1 MRWIASLS
9 GALEKRLA
17 EGRPLRAKLGLDP
30 TAADVHL
37 GHTVVLQK
45 LREFQDLGH
54 TVVLIIGDYTAR
66 VGDPSGR
73 SATRPVLSGEEID
86 ANARTYV
93 DQAAHVL
100 RTDERLEI
108 RHNSEWLDMS
118 MESLFGLVRH
128 ATVAQLLERD
138 DFAKRFAAHQP
149 ISLLELLYPVLQGYD
164 SVAVRAD
171 VELGGTD
178 QTFNLLMGRAIQSAY
193 GQPQQVVLTVPLL
206 VGTDGVEKMSKSV
219 GNHVG
224 VTDPPDDMFGKVL
237 SIPDAAMPSWYDL
250 LLGSPP
256 PEGESPRDQKRA
268 LARALV
274 TRYHGP
280 EAAAAPRR
288 TSTACTSRARCRTTS
303 RRSSSRSPRPSTSP
317 SCWATSSACRA
328 PTCGARSARAA
339 SASTA
344 SRSPSWTSPPTELAG
359 RVLQIGKRR
368 FFRLV
373 ARELMAVHTAL
384 LRLQTEGEGQII
396 DLSAGIESALR
407 AAEVSDGVVTVFVT
421 GSTAAITTME
431 YEPGGVQ
438 DLQEAVER
446 LVPRARPGG
455 RRLRPQHAQP
465 RRQRARA
472 PARVAARPVA
482 LDSPG
487 AGEPRARHL
496 AAGRADRF
504 RRPAAGT
511 VGPRPDHGLRR
522 ATVAPPAAEVAATQG
537 LGKTWRRRAIL
548 RCPRW
553 EPPGCPASA
562 TRRNPLLSPGATVF
576 ENSTACAPDGR
587 LRPIVCVRPGSIRR
601 RPCAGGGLRNQ
612 EVPAVPRRGARA
624 RSMCTSSPA
633 VAL

>member
-1 MRWIASLS
+1 MAETAPEAARTA
-9 GALEKRLA
+9 AHLA
-17 EGRPLRAKLGLDP
+17 RNAVDCLPQRRAGEAPGRGPAAAGKLGLDP

-224 VTDPPDDMFGKVL
+224 VTDAPDDMFGKML
-237 SIPDAAMPSWYDL
+237 SIPDAAMASWYDL

-268 LARALV
+268 LARAIV
-274 TRYHGP
+274 TRYHG
-280 EAAAAPRR
+280 R
-288 TSTACTSRARCRTTS
+288 
-303 RRSSSRSPRPSTSP
+303 
-317 SCWATSSACRA
+317 
-328 PTCGARSARAA
+328 GG
-339 SASTA
+339 
-344 SRSPSWTSPPTELAG
+344 G
-359 RVLQIGKRR
+359 RGGR
-368 FFRLV
+368 
-373 ARELMAVHTAL
+373 
-384 LRLQTEGEGQII
+384 G
-396 DLSAGIESALR
+396 ALR
-407 AAEVSDGVVTVFVT
+407 
-421 GSTAAITTME
+421 
-431 YEPGGVQ
+431 
-438 DLQEAVER
+438 
-446 LVPRARPGG
+446 PRARRARGAGRHARPLQLNGRAVVHLPELLGTQLRRLALRGAAHDRPG
-455 RRLRPQHAQP
+455 RR
-465 RRQRARA
+465 
-472 PARVAARPVA
+472 AA
-482 LDSPG
+482 
-487 AGEPRARHL
+487 
-496 AAGRADRF
+496 
-504 RRPAAGT
+504 
-511 VGPRPDHGLRR
+511 
-522 ATVAPPAAEVAATQG
+522 
-537 LGKTWRRRAIL
+537 RRRAGH
-548 RCPRW
+548 RAR
-553 EPPGCPASA
+553 PA
-562 TRRNPLLSPGATVF
+562 G
-576 ENSTACAPDGR
+576 
-587 LRPIVCVRPGSIRR
+587 
-601 RPCAGGGLRNQ
+601 
-612 EVPAVPRRGARA
+612 RGARRPRAADGQAALLAA
-624 RSMCTSSPA
+624 RRGD
-633 VAL
+633 

>member
-1 MRWIASLS
+1 MAETAPEAARTAAHLARNAVDCLPQ

-17 EGRPLRAKLGLDP
+17 EGRPLRVKLGLDP

-118 MESLFGLVRH
+118 MESLFGLIRH

-224 VTDPPDDMFGKVL
+224 VTDPPDEMFGKVL

-274 TRYHGP
+274 ARYHGP
-280 EAAAAPRR
+280 EAAASAEAHFDRVHVAREVPDDIPTLQLPAAATVHLPELLGDELGMSRSDVRR
-288 TSTACTSRARCRTTS
+288 TVGQGGVRLDGVPISELDF
-303 RRSSSRSPRPSTSP
+303 
-317 SCWATSSACRA
+317 ATD
-328 PTCGARSARAA
+328 
-339 SASTA
+339 
-344 SRSPSWTSPPTELAG
+344 ELAG

-373 ARELMAVHTAL
+373 TA
-384 LRLQTEGEGQII
+384 
-396 DLSAGIESALR
+396 S
-407 AAEVSDGVVTVFVT
+407 
-421 GSTAAITTME
+421 
-431 YEPGGVQ
+431 
-438 DLQEAVER
+438 
-446 LVPRARPGG
+446 
-455 RRLRPQHAQP
+455 
-465 RRQRARA
+465 
-472 PARVAARPVA
+472 
-482 LDSPG
+482 
-487 AGEPRARHL
+487 
-496 AAGRADRF
+496 
-504 RRPAAGT
+504 
-511 VGPRPDHGLRR
+511 
-522 ATVAPPAAEVAATQG
+522 
-537 LGKTWRRRAIL
+537 
-548 RCPRW
+548 
-553 EPPGCPASA
+553 
-562 TRRNPLLSPGATVF
+562 
-576 ENSTACAPDGR
+576 
-587 LRPIVCVRPGSIRR
+587 
-601 RPCAGGGLRNQ
+601 
-612 EVPAVPRRGARA
+612 
-624 RSMCTSSPA
+624 
-633 VAL
+633 